1 MNEKMKSGIY
11 IQTKNKI
18 LEFFED
24 IDRRGEKNISLS
36 CIIQLYEVLSR
47 SDFIWDEF
55 SDLNNQ
61 GDLNFIGP
69 RIFSDIFEKIYLQK
83 KNLSKKKGAFFTPSN
98 IASYLIEC
106 IFQFRGKIGKILDSK
121 ILDPSCGG
129 GEFLIQA
136 AQFLLNK
143 TKSQKNYNKTETEE
157 LELRKSIVTD
167 NLFGVDIDPI
177 AIFITKLRLLFW
189 IYMPKLSFHDKD
201 FKSVMSEIVKLEG
214 FLDKNLSCGDYLG
227 IKDDNLVRFG
237 LKIDSFD
244 IIVGNPP
251 FNVSIPKTT
260 EKYVK
265 NHFYKPIKNSAAYFL
280 LMSRLR
286 LKKFGIIG
294 LILPKSLGFSRA
306 WNTVKNIVLKD
317 LLHVTDISK
326 AFLGVK
332 LEQIIIIT
340 GNDLINYHEFEVYKK
355 NYYCERLSDIST
367 RKESFMVPKEFSGKG
382 DGTNPLLIDLS
393 PEEYS
398 LFNKI
403 ESRLSTRLG
412 EFIFAKRGLN
422 IQKKAILMNDQ
433 TTDSKNLIHCFGG
446 ADIKKFSLKTASR
459 AINPET
465 FNSKNKKDPETSF
478 RIIGQLANAHVKN
491 PEPHYKLAFFPLIG
505 KNYKEFITFDTI
517 INIFPK
523 KNGKQIYYIL
533 GFLNSNLFAW
543 YLYKIIYSG
552 AIRSTRLDYIYLQ
565 NIPCI
570 NIENSD
576 APSES
581 SDNYYDICILIGA
594 IVRVLITLNQCN
606 LSIRDG
612 KNDEF
617 ELFLND
623 PDLNGIINYFDG
635 FYNDLICI
643 LHLYKKSDLKKFKIE
658 NEIVNTIRNFS
669 QFWDDNIS
677 YLLLNE
683 IPLGKKE
690 IKSSVLEVI
699 KKFQP
704 KIANLKKIIEKIENS
719 DEIKSILHE
728 MRNSVE
734 HQLIRS
740 PFKPENE

>member
-1 MNEKMKSGIY
+1 MNEKIY
-11 IQTKNKI
+11 NQIKNKI

-24 IDRRGEKNISLS
+24 IDQRGEKNIPLS
-36 CIIQLYEVLSR
+36 SIIQPDLILFWD
-47 SDFIWDEF
+47 DFIWDEF
-55 SDLNNQ
+55 SSLNNQ
-61 GDLNFIGP
+61 GDSIIIGP
-69 RIFSDIFEKIYLQK
+69 RIFSDIFEKFYLQK
-83 KNLSKKKGAFFTPSN
+83 KNLSKKKGAYFTPSN

-106 IFQFRGKIGKILDSK
+106 IFQFKGKTGKIIDSK

-136 AQFLLNK
+136 AQFLLNEL
-143 TKSQKNYNKTETEE
+143 KSKKIYNKTETEE
-157 LELRKSIVTD
+157 ILLRKSIVID
-167 NLFGVDIDPI
+167 SIFGIDIDPM
-177 AIFITKLRLLFW
+177 AILITKLRLLFW
-189 IYMPKLSFHDKD
+189 IYMPKLNSRKIDV
-201 FKSVMSEIVKLEG
+201 KSILNEIIELED
-214 FLDKNLSCGDYLG
+214 FLDKNLSCNDYLG
-227 IKDDNLVRFG
+227 INDDNLVRFG

-265 NHFYKPIKNSAAYFL
+265 NHFNKPIKNSAAYFL

-286 LKKFGIIG
+286 LKNFGIIG

-340 GNDLINYHEFEVYKK
+340 GKDLINYHEFEVYKK
-355 NYYCERLSDIST
+355 NYYCESLSDIST
-367 RKESFMVPKEFSGKG
+367 RKKSLMVPKEFSEKG

-393 PEEYS
+393 PADYS

-403 ESRLSTRLG
+403 ESGLSKKLG

-422 IQKKAILMNDQ
+422 IQKKAILMKDQRNDP
-433 TTDSKNLIHCFGG
+433 KNLIHCFGG

-465 FNSKNKKDPETSF
+465 FNSRNNKDTETSL

-491 PEPHYKLAFFPLIG
+491 PIPHYKLAFFPLIG

-570 NIENSD
+570 NIEKSD

-612 KNDEF
+612 KNDVF
-617 ELFLND
+617 DLFSDD
-623 PDLNGIINYFDG
+623 PDLNGVINYFDG

-643 LHLYKKSDLKKFKIE
+643 LHLHKKSDLKKFKIE
-658 NEIVNTIRNFS
+658 DEIVNTIRNFN

-704 KIANLKKIIEKIENS
+704 KIANLKKIIIKIENS

-734 HQLIRS
+734 YQIIRS